1 MSNLVVLFV
10 MGFMGLTAQPAE
22 NISST
27 DEIVWFGMDYSQ
39 VKLIGGQDAFSDLDQ
54 IQGHYFRAWNELILT
69 ESDKYDIK
77 GAFDV
82 RRVTYD
88 MEFAISQSEQR
99 ESEGIRQMETY
110 SISEEQVKEMVWR
123 YTDTSDERIGAVLMM
138 ESLDKLRERSTMWLA
153 VFDISTGEIL
163 HLKWYTGKPGGFG
176 FRNYWAR
183 SYYNVLKTLKVSPR
197 KPI

>member
-1 MSNLVVLFV
+1 MNNLVVLFV
-10 MGFMGLTAQPAE
+10 MGIMGLTAQPAE

-110 SISEEQVKEMVWR
+110 SISEEQVNEMVWQ
-123 YTDTSDERIGAVLMM
+123 YTDTSDDRIGAVLIM

-153 VFDISTGEIL
+153 VFDIATGEIL
-163 HLKWYTGKPGGFG
+163 DLKWYTGTPGGFG
-176 FRNYWAR
+176 FWNYWAR
-183 SYYNVLKTLKVSPR
+183 SYYNVLKSLKVSPR